1 MKEISIYSFHKYHF
15 LRLEMIVTYK
25 RLSVTGGQ
33 SMTTVNESYK
43 YCHQIMKKY
52 SKSFSYAFDLLPESE
67 RRAVWAVYAVCRIID
82 DSIDEEQNPQKL
94 QAIKEDI
101 QLIQSQ
107 QVDSPDQFKS
117 NQRIMLAFYDTS
129 QNYKMEYQSFYNL
142 IESVFEDEHFEMFV
156 KDEELMRY
164 CYGVAGIVG
173 EVLSP
178 ILAEQPS
185 DETYEVARELGEA
198 LQLTNILRDVGE
210 DFEKGR
216 IYFSQEMLNQYDVNI
231 EDVYQHQPTD
241 NYIKL
246 WEHYAQIAEKDYQFA
261 LDHLHVFKPEARSI
275 IELAARIYKGII
287 DEVREYG
294 YPLHRRVYVS
304 RLDKLHIY
312 RQVKDKYNK

>member
-1 MKEISIYSFHKYHF
+1 
-15 LRLEMIVTYK
+15 
-25 RLSVTGGQ
+25 
-33 SMTTVNESYK
+33 
-43 YCHQIMKKY
+43 MKKY

-82 DSIDEEQNPQKL
+82 YSIDEEQNPQKL

-101 QLIQSQ
+101 QLIESQ
-107 QVDSPDQFKS
+107 QVDSTVQFKS

-164 CYGVAGIVG
+164 CYGVAGTVG

-178 ILAEQPS
+178 ILTEQPS
-185 DETYEVARELGEA
+185 HETYEVARELGEA

-216 IYFSQEMLNQYDVNI
+216 IYFSREMLNQYDVNI
-231 EDVYQHQPTD
+231 EDVYQQQLTD
-241 NYIKL
+241 NYINL

-261 LDHLHVFKPEARSI
+261 LDHLNVFKPEARLI

-287 DEVREYG
+287 DEVRVHG

-304 RLDKLHIY
+304 RLDKLNIY
-312 RQVKDKYNK
+312 RQVKAKYNK

>member
-1 MKEISIYSFHKYHF
+1 
-15 LRLEMIVTYK
+15 
-25 RLSVTGGQ
+25 
-33 SMTTVNESYK
+33 MTTVNESYK
-43 YCHQIMKKY
+43 YCHQIMKKH

-67 RRAVWAVYAVCRIID
+67 RRAVWSVYAVCRIID

-107 QVDSPDQFKS
+107 QVDSPNQFKS
-117 NQRIMLAFYDTS
+117 NQRIILAFYDTS

-156 KDEELMRY
+156 NDEELMRY
-164 CYGVAGIVG
+164 CYGVAGTVG

-178 ILAEQPS
+178 ILTEQPS

>member
-1 MKEISIYSFHKYHF
+1 
-15 LRLEMIVTYK
+15 
-25 RLSVTGGQ
+25 
-33 SMTTVNESYK
+33 MTTVNESYK

-101 QLIQSQ
+101 QLIESQ
-107 QVDSPDQFKS
+107 QVDSTVQFKS

-164 CYGVAGIVG
+164 CYGVAGTVG

-178 ILAEQPS
+178 ILTEQPS

-216 IYFSQEMLNQYDVNI
+216 IYFSQEMLNQYEVNI

-261 LDHLHVFKPEARSI
+261 LDHLNVFKPEARLI

-287 DEVREYG
+287 DEVREHG

-312 RQVKDKYNK
+312 RQVKAKYNK